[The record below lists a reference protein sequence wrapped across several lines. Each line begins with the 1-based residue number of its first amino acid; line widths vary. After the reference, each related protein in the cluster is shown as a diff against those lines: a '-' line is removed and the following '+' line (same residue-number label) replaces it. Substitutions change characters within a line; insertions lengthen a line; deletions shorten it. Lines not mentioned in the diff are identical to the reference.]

1 MRGTQEFDELMAQF
15 ESNAKTF
22 MSQGRPI
29 VRCHK
34 DPRVPKNVFY
44 EDGLVNDAFQA
55 YMHGYAYAKALA
67 RQAA

>member
-1 MRGTQEFDELMAQF
+1 MRGTQEFYDLMGQFEREAKKFMAQ
-15 ESNAKTF
+15 S
-22 MSQGRPI
+22 RPI

-67 RQAA
+67 R